1 GARVEGEKSLV
12 PRSRGGRA
20 GRSLGLEGQERRAQ
34 LGEVSLEGVEADAHV
49 VELSVVR
56 SHARAEL
63 GAQLFDGS
71 AQRRL
76 VREDLA
82 VLTFEGRRCVGELSH
97 RRGELVP
104 RPVHLFD
111 HGECPGWRPHQTA
124 PIPQIEEVGGERRR
138 VRDRVGAVAQG
149 PAGALLG
156 EGATVGIG
164 ARSLTWG
171 VHVVSATSGGSREA
185 LIAERKGTGGET
197 DGTLPLLRRR
207 GRGRKPTALADRV
220 GNPRRRYAERRA
232 CR

>member
-1 GARVEGEKSLV
+1 
-12 PRSRGGRA
+12 
-20 GRSLGLEGQERRAQ
+20 
-34 LGEVSLEGVEADAHV
+34 
-49 VELSVVR
+49 
-56 SHARAEL
+56 
-63 GAQLFDGS
+63 
-71 AQRRL
+71 
-76 VREDLA
+76 

-111 HGECPGWRPHQTA
+111 HGECPGRRPHQTA

-232 CR
+232 CRMDGAVAGGSARRAEGRATRSYGRVTPSIRGPRRWREASRRCGSRRGRPLRSAHPPSRPSRGTARTLGSC